1 MGVLSVCRVHARRD
15 KHYGK
20 CGFEQCN
27 GKWTSAATKGFDSYI
42 YVKGQGT
49 SLSGTT
55 RLSETTPLGGTAPQ
69 PSKGNVGT
77 FHLVF
82 SLATFNSCIN
92 KPITNII
99 CRGLLL
105 CIELGY
111 FVDELLA

>member
-1 MGVLSVCRVHARRD
+1 MHARREE

-20 CGFEQCN
+20 CGLEQCN
-27 GKWTSAATKGFDSYI
+27 GKWNLAATRGANSYI
-42 YVKGQGT
+42 YVKGQVT
-49 SLSGTT
+49 S
-55 RLSETTPLGGTAPQ
+55 LSETTPLSGTTPQ
-69 PSKGNVGT
+69 SSKGNIGT

>member
-15 KHYGK
+15 EKHYGK

-27 GKWTSAATKGFDSYI
+27 GKLASTATKGANSYI

-55 RLSETTPLGGTAPQ
+55 RLSETTSRGGTAP
-69 PSKGNVGT
+69 SKGNIGT

-82 SLATFNSCIN
+82 SLATVNSCSN

-99 CRGLLL
+99 CRGLFL
-105 CIELGY
+105 CMELGY